1 MSRLNRRSFLRW
13 IASGATLVAGGAAG
27 GGTVYAGFSS
37 AHQFGV
43 SRHTLKL
50 LRLEKPV
57 RVAQLSDFH
66 YGSDHGLSEVMN
78 WINAAILEKPDL
90 ILLTGDLLDTW
101 VEPEV
106 LDALVPVL
114 ARLRAPLG
122 VFAVVGNHDF
132 FRFYDPKLDQVMLG
146 SKAVRSRLERAGVR
160 VLVNDGL
167 RVRDDLFVAGVD
179 DLWNGNVD
187 LERALK
193 HASPKGAT
201 ILMSHNPDVLPEVPA
216 SVSLTLCGH
225 THGGQVRIPGLPFT
239 LYSVSKFGERF
250 QQGFVRGGAD
260 GRSGAHGFVS
270 RGLGT
275 SGVPMRLF
283 CPAEVVVLNLEP
295 A

>member
-1 MSRLNRRSFLRW
+1 MSRLNRRAFLRL
-13 IASGATLVAGGAAG
+13 IASGAALAVGGAGG
-27 GGTVYAGFSS
+27 GGTVYAGFTS

-50 LRLEKPV
+50 QGLKKPV
-57 RVAQLSDFH
+57 RVAQLTDFH
-66 YGSDHGLSEVMN
+66 YGDTYGLSELMT
-78 WINAAILEKPDL
+78 WINAAMLEKPDL

-146 SKAVRSRLERAGVR
+146 SQAVQSRLERAGVR
-160 VLVNDGL
+160 VLVNDGT
-167 RVRDDLFVAGVD
+167 RVRNDLFVAGVD
-179 DLWNGNVD
+179 DLWEGKVD

-193 HASPKGAT
+193 NASPTGAT
-201 ILMSHNPDVLPEVPA
+201 LLMSHNPDLLPDVPE
-216 SVSLTLCGH
+216 SVALTLCGH

-239 LYSVSKFGERF
+239 FYSVSKYGERF

-260 GRSGAHGFVS
+260 GRSGARGFVS

-283 CPAEVVVLNLEP
+283 CPAELVVLDLQP

>member
-1 MSRLNRRSFLRW
+1 MSRLNRRAFLRL
-13 IASGATLVAGGAAG
+13 IASGATLAAGAAAG

-43 SRHTLKL
+43 SKHTLKL
-50 LRLEKPV
+50 PGLEKPV
-57 RVAQLSDFH
+57 RVVQLTDFH
-66 YGSDHGLSEVMN
+66 YGNDHGLTEIMN
-78 WINAAILEKPDL
+78 WINAALAEKPDL

-122 VFAVVGNHDF
+122 VLAVVGNHDF

-146 SKAVRSRLERAGVR
+146 SKAVQSRLERAGVR

-167 RVRDDLFVAGVD
+167 RVRNDLFVAGVD
-179 DLWNGNVD
+179 DLWQGKVD
-187 LERALK
+187 LERALRN
-193 HASPKGAT
+193 APTTGARL
-201 ILMSHNPDVLPEVPA
+201 LMSHNPDLLPDVPE

-225 THGGQVRIPGLPFT
+225 THGGQVRVPGLPFT
-239 LYSVSKFGERF
+239 FYSVSKYGERF

-283 CPAEVVVLNLEP
+283 CPAELVVLNLEP

>member
-1 MSRLNRRSFLRW
+1 MSRLNRRNFLRW
-13 IASGATLVAGGAAG
+13 IASGLTLAVGGAAG
-27 GGTVYAGFSS
+27 GGTVYAGFGA
-37 AHQFGV
+37 AHRFDV
-43 SRHTLKL
+43 NRHTLKL
-50 LRLEKPV
+50 PGLKKPV
-57 RVAQLSDFH
+57 RVVQLTDFH
-66 YGSDHGLSEVMN
+66 YGNDHGLTEIMS
-78 WINAAILEKPDL
+78 WINAALAEKPDL

-122 VFAVVGNHDF
+122 VLAVVGNHDF

-146 SKAVRSRLERAGVR
+146 SKAVQSRLERAGVR
-160 VLVNDGL
+160 VLINDGA

-179 DLWNGNVD
+179 DLWNGRVD

-193 HASPKGAT
+193 GASSSGAT
-201 ILMSHNPDVLPEVPA
+201 VLMSHNPDLLPDVPE
-216 SVSLTLCGH
+216 SVGLTLCGH
-225 THGGQVRIPGLPFT
+225 THGGQVRVPGLPITF
-239 LYSVSKFGERF
+239 YSVSKFGERF

-260 GRSGAHGFVS
+260 GRSGARGFVS

-283 CPAEVVVLNLEP
+283 CPAELVVLNLSP